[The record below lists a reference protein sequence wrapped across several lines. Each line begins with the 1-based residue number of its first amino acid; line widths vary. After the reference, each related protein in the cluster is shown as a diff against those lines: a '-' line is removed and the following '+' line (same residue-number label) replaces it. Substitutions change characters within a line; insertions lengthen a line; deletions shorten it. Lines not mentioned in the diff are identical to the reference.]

1 MKRAINEKKFKD
13 MNILKILRPH
23 QWVKNTFIF
32 IPLFFGGSL
41 FDMADW
47 TSSLVAFVAFSFAA
61 SAIYSINDIVDVEAD
76 KKHPKKCKRP
86 IAAGLVS
93 KRQASLLAIILAIA
107 ALALPFLLNN
117 WMLSVVIALYLAMN
131 LCYCIRLKHYAIIDV
146 CLVALGFVM
155 RIVAGGVAT
164 DIVLSR
170 WIVMMTFLLTLFLSF
185 AKRRDDVLIMNET
198 GMAPRKNTSR
208 YNLTFINQAITITG
222 GVMLVCYIMY
232 TVSPEVIERFNS
244 PNLYMTSFFVI
255 LGLLRYIQ
263 LTVVDE
269 RSGEPTRLVLSDRL
283 IQLIIAGWIIS
294 FAIIIY
300 T

>member
-1 MKRAINEKKFKD
+1 

-117 WMLSVVIALYLAMN
+117 WMQSVVIALYLAMN

-146 CLVALGFVM
+146 CIVAMGFVM

>member
-1 MKRAINEKKFKD
+1 

-117 WMLSVVIALYLAMN
+117 WMLSVVIALYMAMN

-146 CLVALGFVM
+146 CIVALGFVM

>member
-1 MKRAINEKKFKD
+1 MKKFKD

-131 LCYCIRLKHYAIIDV
+131 LCYCIRLKHDAIIDV

>member
-1 MKRAINEKKFKD
+1 

-47 TSSLVAFVAFSFAA
+47 ASSLVAFVAFSFAA

-283 IQLIIAGWIIS
+283 IQLIIAGWII
-294 FAIIIY
+294 
-300 T
+300 

>member
-1 MKRAINEKKFKD
+1 
-13 MNILKILRPH
+13 MNILKILRLH

-32 IPLFFGGSL
+32 IPLFFGGCL

-146 CLVALGFVM
+146 CIVAMGFVM
-155 RIVAGGVAT
+155 RIVAGGVA
-164 DIVLSR
+164 LS
-170 WIVMMTFLLTLFLSF
+170 
-185 AKRRDDVLIMNET
+185 LIH
-198 GMAPRKNTSR
+198 
-208 YNLTFINQAITITG
+208 I
-222 GVMLVCYIMY
+222 
-232 TVSPEVIERFNS
+232 
-244 PNLYMTSFFVI
+244 
-255 LGLLRYIQ
+255 
-263 LTVVDE
+263 
-269 RSGEPTRLVLSDRL
+269 
-283 IQLIIAGWIIS
+283 
-294 FAIIIY
+294 
-300 T
+300 

>member
-1 MKRAINEKKFKD
+1 

-93 KRQASLLAIILAIA
+93 KRQARLLAIILAIA

-146 CLVALGFVM
+146 CIVALGFVM

>member
-1 MKRAINEKKFKD
+1 MKKFKD

-93 KRQASLLAIILAIA
+93 KLQASLLAIILAIA

-146 CLVALGFVM
+146 CIVALGFVM

>member
-1 MKRAINEKKFKD
+1 
-13 MNILKILRPH
+13 
-23 QWVKNTFIF
+23 
-32 IPLFFGGSL
+32 
-41 FDMADW
+41 MADW

-93 KRQASLLAIILAIA
+93 KRQARLLAIILAIA

-146 CLVALGFVM
+146 CIVAMGFVM

>member
-1 MKRAINEKKFKD
+1 

-47 TSSLVAFVAFSFAA
+47 TSSLVAFVEFSFAA

>member
-1 MKRAINEKKFKD
+1 

-294 FAIIIY
+294 FSIIIY

>member
-1 MKRAINEKKFKD
+1 

-93 KRQASLLAIILAIA
+93 KRQASFLAIILAIA

-146 CLVALGFVM
+146 CIVAMGFVM

>member
-1 MKRAINEKKFKD
+1 MKKFKD
-13 MNILKILRPH
+13 MNILKILRLH

-117 WMLSVVIALYLAMN
+117 WMLSVVIAVYLAMN

-208 YNLTFINQAITITG
+208 YNLTFVNQAITITG

>member
-1 MKRAINEKKFKD
+1 

-146 CLVALGFVM
+146 CIVALGFVM

-300 T
+300 M

>member
-1 MKRAINEKKFKD
+1 

-93 KRQASLLAIILAIA
+93 KRQARLLAIILAIA

-117 WMLSVVIALYLAMN
+117 WMLSVVIAVYLAMN

-146 CLVALGFVM
+146 CIVAMGFVM

-300 T
+300 M

>member
-1 MKRAINEKKFKD
+1 

-41 FDMADW
+41 FDMAAW

>member
-1 MKRAINEKKFKD
+1 MKKFKD

-117 WMLSVVIALYLAMN
+117 WMLSVVIAVYLAMN

-146 CLVALGFVM
+146 CIVAMGFVM

-208 YNLTFINQAITITG
+208 YNLTFQAITITG

>member
-1 MKRAINEKKFKD
+1 

-41 FDMADW
+41 FDMEDW

-146 CLVALGFVM
+146 CIVAMGFVM

>member
-1 MKRAINEKKFKD
+1 

-146 CLVALGFVM
+146 CIVALGFVM

-232 TVSPEVIERFNS
+232 AVSPEVIERFNS

>member
-1 MKRAINEKKFKD
+1 

-117 WMLSVVIALYLAMN
+117 WMLSVVIAVYLAMN

-146 CLVALGFVM
+146 CIVAMGFVM

-283 IQLIIAGWIIS
+283 IQLIIAEWII
-294 FAIIIY
+294 
-300 T
+300 

>member
-1 MKRAINEKKFKD
+1 

-146 CLVALGFVM
+146 CIVALGFVM

-255 LGLLRYIQ
+255 LGLLRYMQ

>member
-1 MKRAINEKKFKD
+1 
-13 MNILKILRPH
+13 MNILKILRLH

-32 IPLFFGGSL
+32 IPLFFGGCL

-146 CLVALGFVM
+146 CIVAMGFVM

>member
-1 MKRAINEKKFKD
+1 

-117 WMLSVVIALYLAMN
+117 RMLSVVIALYLAMN

-146 CLVALGFVM
+146 CIVAMGFVM

>member
-1 MKRAINEKKFKD
+1 

-117 WMLSVVIALYLAMN
+117 WMLSVVIAVYLAMN

-146 CLVALGFVM
+146 CIVAMGFVM

-170 WIVMMTFLLTLFLSF
+170 WIVMMTFLLTLLLSF

-198 GMAPRKNTSR
+198 GMAPRKNASR
-208 YNLTFINQAITITG
+208 YNLTFVNQAITITG

>member
-1 MKRAINEKKFKD
+1 MKKFKD

-41 FDMADW
+41 FDMEDW

-146 CLVALGFVM
+146 CIVAMGFVM

>member
-1 MKRAINEKKFKD
+1 
-13 MNILKILRPH
+13 MNILKILRLH

-117 WMLSVVIALYLAMN
+117 WMLSVVIAVYLAMN

-146 CLVALGFVM
+146 CIVALGFVM

-300 T
+300 M

>member
-1 MKRAINEKKFKD
+1 

-47 TSSLVAFVAFSFAA
+47 TSSLVVFVAFSFAA

>member
-1 MKRAINEKKFKD
+1 

-146 CLVALGFVM
+146 CIVALGFVM

-208 YNLTFINQAITITG
+208 YNLTFVNQAITITG

>member
-1 MKRAINEKKFKD
+1 MKKFKD

-93 KRQASLLAIILAIA
+93 KRQARLLAIILAIA

-117 WMLSVVIALYLAMN
+117 WMLSVVIAVYLAMN

-146 CLVALGFVM
+146 CIVALGFVM

-208 YNLTFINQAITITG
+208 YNLTFVNQAITITG

>member
-1 MKRAINEKKFKD
+1 

-117 WMLSVVIALYLAMN
+117 WMLSVVIAIYLAMN

-146 CLVALGFVM
+146 CIVAMGFVM

>member
-1 MKRAINEKKFKD
+1 

-146 CLVALGFVM
+146 CIVAMGFVM

-283 IQLIIAGWIIS
+283 IQLIIVGWIIS

>member
-1 MKRAINEKKFKD
+1 MKKFKD
-13 MNILKILRPH
+13 MNILKILRLH

-32 IPLFFGGSL
+32 IPLFFGGCL

-146 CLVALGFVM
+146 CIVAMGFVM

>member
-1 MKRAINEKKFKD
+1 

-117 WMLSVVIALYLAMN
+117 WMQSVVIALYLAMN

-294 FAIIIY
+294 FSIIIY

>member
-1 MKRAINEKKFKD
+1 

-117 WMLSVVIALYLAMN
+117 WMLSVVIAIYLAMN

-146 CLVALGFVM
+146 CIVALGFVM

>member
-1 MKRAINEKKFKD
+1 MKKFKD

-32 IPLFFGGSL
+32 IPLFFGGCL

>member
-1 MKRAINEKKFKD
+1 
-13 MNILKILRPH
+13 MNILKILRLH

-93 KRQASLLAIILAIA
+93 KRQARLLAIILAIA

-146 CLVALGFVM
+146 CIVALGFVM